1 MERYDRLKANC
12 DALSL
17 YLNCHPQADPYLNT
31 LLRGLI
37 NTLLDYAYVPEQDD
51 YYHVPSSID

>member
-17 YLNCHPQADPYLNT
+17 YLNKHPQSDPYLNT

-37 NTLLDYAYVPEQDD
+37 NALLDYAYVPKQED
-51 YYHVPSSID
+51 YYHVASPAD